1 VPQSWENVGK
11 QEFFQIIVPN
21 LDVYK

>member
-1 VPQSWENVGK
+1 VPKTWENEGN
-11 QEFFQIIVPN
+11 QMFFQIIVPN